1 VREDDAVDSWVPFR
15 RSDTAKVVELV
26 RAVADARDPGAH
38 GQGVEVVVEAPR
50 EQMWRRRWWRALF
63 NRDDALAQ
71 ARIVVT
77 RDGGAVRYPFDIQ
90 LVTAHGADAA
100 HRVGRR
106 TGWAASNSNGMAF
119 LIQKG
124 TVRNSTFQRSATEEE
139 TAREG
144 TDFGELVT
152 GAVEAL
158 AKLRRQPRD
167 GGWRARVD
175 RDVTR
180 S

>member
-1 VREDDAVDSWVPFR
+1 VREDVAVDSWVPFR
-15 RSDTAKVVELV
+15 RSDTAQVVDLV
-26 RAVADARDPGAH
+26 RAVAAARDPGEH

-50 EQMWRRRWWRALF
+50 ERLWRGRWWRVLF
-63 NRDDALAQ
+63 NRDGALAQ

-77 RDGGAVRYPFDIQ
+77 RDGGEVRYPFDIQ

-100 HRVGRR
+100 HRLGRR
-106 TGWAASNSNGMAF
+106 TGWAVSNSNGLAF

-124 TVRNSTFQRSATEEE
+124 TVPGA
-139 TAREG
+139 
-144 TDFGELVT
+144 DFEELVT

-158 AKLRRQPRD
+158 AMLRRQPRD

-175 RDVTR
+175 RGVTR

>member
-1 VREDDAVDSWVPFR
+1 MDSWVRFR
-15 RSDTAKVVELV
+15 RSDPARVVDLV
-26 RAVADARDPGAH
+26 RAVADARDAGEH

-50 EQMWRRRWWRALF
+50 LRWWRALF
-63 NRDDALAQ
+63 NRDDTLAQ

-77 RDGGAVRYPFDIQ
+77 RDGGEVRHPFDIQ
-90 LVTAHGADAA
+90 LVTAYGADAA

-106 TGWAASNSNGMAF
+106 TGWAASNSAGLAF

-124 TVRNSTFQRSATEEE
+124 P
-139 TAREG
+139 
-144 TDFGELVT
+144 DPDYGELVT

-158 AKLRRQPRD
+158 ARLRRRPRE

-175 RDVTR
+175 RAVTR

>member
-1 VREDDAVDSWVPFR
+1 MPFR
-15 RSDTAKVVELV
+15 RSDPAKVVELV
-26 RAVADARDPGAH
+26 RTVADARDPGEH

-50 EQMWRRRWWRALF
+50 QRWWRALF
-63 NRDDALAQ
+63 NRDDTLAQ

-77 RDGGAVRYPFDIQ
+77 RDGGEVRHPFDIQ

-100 HRVGRR
+100 HRLGRR
-106 TGWAASNSNGMAF
+106 TGWAVSNSNGQAF

-124 TVRNSTFQRSATEEE
+124 PRPDYA
-139 TAREG
+139 
-144 TDFGELVT
+144 ELVT

-175 RDVTR
+175 RAITR

>member
-1 VREDDAVDSWVPFR
+1 MNSWVPFR
-15 RSDTAKVVELV
+15 RSDTARVVDLV
-26 RAVADARDPGAH
+26 RAVAAARDPGEH

-50 EQMWRRRWWRALF
+50 TRWWRALF
-63 NRDDALAQ
+63 NRDDTLAQ

-77 RDGGAVRYPFDIQ
+77 REGGEVRHPFDIQ

-100 HRVGRR
+100 HRLGRR
-106 TGWAASNSNGMAF
+106 AGWAVSNSAGLAF

-124 TVRNSTFQRSATEEE
+124 PEP
-139 TAREG
+139 
-144 TDFGELVT
+144 DYDELVT

-175 RDVTR
+175 RAVQR
-180 S
+180 N

>member
-1 VREDDAVDSWVPFR
+1 MDSWVPFR
-15 RSDTAKVVELV
+15 RSDTAKVVDLV
-26 RAVADARDPGAH
+26 RAVADARDPGEH
-38 GQGVEVVVEAPR
+38 GEGVEVVLEAPR
-50 EQMWRRRWWRALF
+50 TRWWRALF

-77 RDGGAVRYPFDIQ
+77 RDGGAVRHPFDIQ

-100 HRVGRR
+100 HRLGRR
-106 TGWAASNSNGMAF
+106 TGWAVSNSNGLAF
-119 LIQKG
+119 LIHKG
-124 TVRNSTFQRSATEEE
+124 PDP
-139 TAREG
+139 
-144 TDFGELVT
+144 DFGELVT

-175 RDVTR
+175 RGITR

>member
-1 VREDDAVDSWVPFR
+1 MRKDVAVDSWVPFR
-15 RSDTAKVVELV
+15 RSDIAKVVDLV
-26 RAVADARDPGAH
+26 RAVADAHDPGEH
-38 GQGVEVVVEAPR
+38 GEGVEVVVEAPR
-50 EQMWRRRWWRALF
+50 VRWWRALF

-77 RDGGAVRYPFDIQ
+77 RDGGEVRYPFDIQ

-100 HRVGRR
+100 HRLGRR
-106 TGWAASNSNGMAF
+106 TGWAVSNSNGMAF

-124 TVRNSTFQRSATEEE
+124 TIIQKGT
-139 TAREG
+139 TAR
-144 TDFGELVT
+144 TPAAADFDELVT

-175 RDVTR
+175 RGITR

>member
-1 VREDDAVDSWVPFR
+1 MNSWVPFR
-15 RSDTAKVVELV
+15 RSDTARVVDLV
-26 RAVADARDPGAH
+26 RAVAAAGDPGEH

-50 EQMWRRRWWRALF
+50 TRWWQALF
-63 NRDDALAQ
+63 NRDDTLAQ

-77 RDGGAVRYPFDIQ
+77 REGGEVRHPFDIQ

-100 HRVGRR
+100 HRLGRR
-106 TGWAASNSNGMAF
+106 AGWAVSNSAGLAF

-124 TVRNSTFQRSATEEE
+124 PEP
-139 TAREG
+139 
-144 TDFGELVT
+144 DYDELVT

-175 RDVTR
+175 RTVR
-180 S
+180 RN

>member
-1 VREDDAVDSWVPFR
+1 VREDVAVNSWVPFR
-15 RSDTAKVVELV
+15 RSDPGRVVDLV
-26 RAVADARDPGAH
+26 RTVAAERDPGEH
-38 GQGVEVVVEAPR
+38 GHGVEVVVEAPR
-50 EQMWRRRWWRALF
+50 ERWWRALF
-63 NRDDALAQ
+63 NRDDAVAQ

-77 RDGGAVRYPFDIQ
+77 RDGGEVRHPFDIQ
-90 LVTAHGADAA
+90 LVTAYGADAA
-100 HRVGRR
+100 HRLGRR
-106 TGWAASNSNGMAF
+106 TGWAVSNSDGLAF

-124 TVRNSTFQRSATEEE
+124 PEP
-139 TAREG
+139 
-144 TDFGELVT
+144 DYGELVT

-175 RDVTR
+175 RAVTR

>member
-1 VREDDAVDSWVPFR
+1 MNSWVQFR
-15 RSDTAKVVELV
+15 RSDPARVVDLV
-26 RAVADARDPGAH
+26 RTVAAARDPGEH
-38 GQGVEVVVEAPR
+38 GEGVEVVVEAPR
-50 EQMWRRRWWRALF
+50 TRWWRALF
-63 NRDDALAQ
+63 TRDDTLAQ

-77 RDGGAVRYPFDIQ
+77 REGGVVRHPYDIQ

-100 HRVGRR
+100 HRLGRR
-106 TGWAASNSNGMAF
+106 AGWAASNSGGLAF
-119 LIQKG
+119 LIRKG
-124 TVRNSTFQRSATEEE
+124 PEP
-139 TAREG
+139 
-144 TDFGELVT
+144 DYGELVA

-175 RDVTR
+175 RAVRR

>member
-1 VREDDAVDSWVPFR
+1 MREDVAVDSWVPFR

-26 RAVADARDPGAH
+26 RTVAAANDPGEH

-50 EQMWRRRWWRALF
+50 LRWWQALL

-77 RDGGAVRYPFDIQ
+77 RDGGEVRCPYDIQ

-100 HRVGRR
+100 HRLGRR
-106 TGWAASNSNGMAF
+106 TGWAVSNSNGLAF
-119 LIQKG
+119 LIHKG
-124 TVRNSTFQRSATEEE
+124 PEP
-139 TAREG
+139 
-144 TDFGELVT
+144 DFGELVT

-158 AKLRRQPRD
+158 AALRRQPRD
-167 GGWRARVD
+167 RGWRARVD
-175 RDVTR
+175 RGVTR
-180 S
+180 R